1 LCLAGVSQAPSF
13 QPYQQGYPST
23 SSSYSSG
30 IYLLFFLP
38 SDLENQDNQNHI
50 ILMANLFCRW
60 AFPEAEFNNLPTIIL
75 LQGTPATAV
84 SAAAAA
90 PAVSTSRAVGV
101 AF

>member
-1 LCLAGVSQAPSF
+1 
-13 QPYQQGYPST
+13 
-23 SSSYSSG
+23 
-30 IYLLFFLP
+30 
-38 SDLENQDNQNHI
+38 
-50 ILMANLFCRW
+50 MANLFCRW